1 MTPHKVLVIGASI
14 LDIAGYPIAQL
25 RSNDSNPGHIYL
37 TAGGVARNIAE
48 NLALLQVD
56 THLLSA
62 IGNDVWGQILQERCQ
77 QAHINIEHSVYP
89 PNAASALYLAIN
101 NDQRDLAVAIVNTTI
116 IDHICPTYLHN
127 KASIINHFPLLVVDT
142 NLREDTLHYLCTN
155 FAHIPIYL
163 DVVSTTKAQKVKDFV
178 GKFHTLKANKAEAT
192 AMSGIEGHTLKALL
206 QMRDYFMNKGTQ
218 QVFIT
223 LGKDGS
229 FYANTSTYGLVAP
242 TSITVTNTSGA
253 GDAYMAGL
261 VYAHL
266 QQQSQADAAIFAS
279 AMSIAALMSQ
289 HTVNPQLH
297 LSFIQ
302 DIIKKHPICLK
313 NTLT

>member
-1 MTPHKVLVIGASI
+1 MTPHKVLIIGASI
-14 LDIAGYPIAQL
+14 LDITAYPIAQL
-25 RSNDSNPGHIYL
+25 LLNDSNPGHIYL

-62 IGNDVWGQILQERCQ
+62 IGNDVWGQILRERCQ
-77 QAHINIEHSVYP
+77 QVRLNIEHSACP
-89 PNAASALYLAIN
+89 ADAPSALYLAIN
-101 NDQRDLAVAIVNTTI
+101 NDQRDLALAIVNTAI
-116 IDHICPTYLHN
+116 IDHISPTYLAS
-127 KASIINHFPLLVVDT
+127 KTSIINDFPLLVADA
-142 NLREDTLHYLCTN
+142 NLREDSLHYLCTT

-163 DVVSTTKAQKVKDFV
+163 DAVSATKARKVKDFV
-178 GKFHTLKANKAEAT
+178 GKCHTLKANLAEAT
-192 AMSGIEGHTLKALL
+192 AMSGIEGYTTKALL

-218 QVFIT
+218 QIFIT

-229 FYANTSTYGLVAP
+229 FYANTTMYGFVAP
-242 TSITVTNTSGA
+242 TSITVASTSGA

-266 QQQSQADAAIFAS
+266 QQESLSDTAIFAS

-302 DIIKKHPICLK
+302 DIIKKYPICLK